1 MFGVRAAF
9 LVAAI
14 LLAAS
19 TAHAQTSFDTIYGF
33 GDSYADTNR
42 PGDPG
47 GILRFVPPA
56 LLDPTRTPQGRFSS
70 GLNFVD
76 RLESNLD
83 VPQAVNYAFGGALTN
98 SQNVSNPAG
107 PGFAQQIQIVQFVTD
122 QDFRP
127 NDIIA
132 LSIGGNNANAI
143 LAGNVDLG
151 SDPIAGATE
160 YARTSAEEV
169 GNGVQT
175 LVDRGARTITYFSV
189 GAPELYPARTA
200 LPAPDLAAGATVYLQ
215 EFLKSSQ
222 QQFAE
227 IAAQGVRVNFFN
239 FAVLQQRVL
248 LGGEANKFGFINV
261 TGVPTTSEVP
271 CAAGPCDV
279 ADAAGL
285 FYWDGVHLTEAGYN
299 LAADFMTI
307 QLAQNETIPV
317 AADLAEI
324 QARNFT
330 DTLSQ
335 RMEARRY
342 GGSGYDGGTS
352 AKDADPKR
360 LSFKDEPAPSR
371 DDRYAM
377 FVAGGLGGGERDP
390 RPGEVDFDYNLTNI
404 VVGAELKPG
413 EHSLLGAA
421 IGYTRSNADYNFLLG
436 HGETDLDSV
445 NIGAYASLSY
455 PNYFADLTLA
465 YAANS
470 YDLSRT
476 GIVSPFGQGI
486 ALDTSA
492 DTDGHSFVAD
502 FRTGYLFRSGAFGVG
517 PIGGLNYAHVTVD
530 GYTESGDSLLT
541 MKVGEQE
548 LESLIGSI
556 GVQLRYKGDR
566 FEPYV
571 AVTLEKEFLGDRS
584 YEFALTSASPV
595 VNTVDVGEESD
606 PFGRVR
612 AGLKA
617 HISDAVTGSIDGN
630 ATFGREFGDDYA
642 VSGSLTYRF

>member
-9 LVAAI
+9 LVAA
-14 LLAAS
+14 LLVADT
-19 TAHAQTSFDTIYGF
+19 TAQAQTSFNTIYGF

-42 PGDPG
+42 VGDPG
-47 GILRFVPPA
+47 GSIPPGLFPPNA
-56 LLDPTRTPQGRFSS
+56 PQRRFSS

-76 RLESNLD
+76 RLESNLGTSD
-83 VPQAVNYAFGGALTN
+83 AVNFAVGGAQTDN
-98 SQNVSNPAG
+98 KNVASPFL
-107 PGFAQQIQIVQFVTD
+107 PGFAQEIQRVQILD
-122 QDFRP
+122 QTFGP
-127 NDIIA
+127 KDIIA
-132 LSIGGNNANAI
+132 LSIGGNNANSI
-143 LAGNVDLG
+143 LAGTADL
-151 SDPIAGATE
+151 SAGIEAYTLK
-160 YARTSAEEV
+160 SAQQV
-169 GNGVQT
+169 GDGVQE
-175 LVDRGARTITYFSV
+175 LVRRGAQTITYFSV
-189 GAPELYPARTA
+189 GAPELYPTRTA
-200 LPAPDLAAGATVYLQ
+200 PIPPDRIANATIYLDQ
-215 EFLKSSQ
+215 FLDKSQ
-222 QQFAE
+222 QQFAA

-239 FAVLQQRVL
+239 FKILQERIL
-248 LGGEANKFGFINV
+248 LPGPTNEAAKFGFDKV
-261 TGVPTTSEVP
+261 TGVPTDAQVP
-271 CAAGPCDV
+271 CPNLGCNPATARGF
-279 ADAAGL
+279 
-285 FYWDGVHLTEAGYN
+285 FYWDGVHLTEEAYF

-360 LSFKDEPAPSR
+360 LSWKDEPAPPR
-371 DDRYAM
+371 DDRFAM
-377 FVAGGLGGGERDP
+377 FVAGGLGGGERDA
-390 RPGEVDFDYNLTNI
+390 RPGEVGFDYNLTNI

-502 FRTGYLFRSGAFGVG
+502 FRTGYLFRSGAFGIG

-556 GVQLRYKGDR
+556 GVQLRYKGES

-584 YEFALTSASPV
+584 YEFALTSAAPV